1 MHPENK
7 NIIDNT
13 VAAFSE
19 LDYASKLKAYNRLF
33 SLGYIPGIENKFNL
47 ISLVALT
54 TSKMREKNPKIM
66 PLDILMKITGQEKDD
81 TGFYQF
87 FLRARGDKAGG
98 AYPSIGI
105 FVDKRFDFSTAGRLV
120 SSTWHRTTLGIPI
133 YLEKGSRQ
141 IALRFLN
148 DFSVKEGIDRNL
160 FLDSFEFT
168 KIESKFTNNLLG
180 LEVALLNNIHGKT
193 VRDELGLQGR
203 SKWNKEK

>member
-1 MHPENK
+1 MDK

-87 FLRARGDKAGG
+87 LESL
-98 AYPSIGI
+98 SII
-105 FVDKRFDFSTAGRLV
+105 VEDMSYQCTKFDACGCETSQE
-120 SSTWHRTTLGIPI
+120 II
-133 YLEKGSRQ
+133 
-141 IALRFLN
+141 
-148 DFSVKEGIDRNL
+148 
-160 FLDSFEFT
+160 T
-168 KIESKFTNNLLG
+168 KIKEI
-180 LEVALLNNIHGKT
+180 LNT
-193 VRDELGLQGR
+193 WLPF
-203 SKWNKEK
+203 